1 VKIKYKSDFEVFIK
15 ESKIEDF
22 FTAHGDM
29 VVVST
34 IHKSKGKEYDNVFL
48 LLNDFNIEKDSVKRQ
63 LYVAMTRAKNNLSI
77 HVNHSFLNQI
87 EVENLQKVE
96 DHSAYPQLKEVICNL
111 TYSDIWLGYST
122 NKQSLIDNI
131 VCGQRLIIKNDG
143 CSNLNEQ
150 SILKFS
156 RKFLAEI
163 ATQASKGFHLKGAR
177 VNFILHWLND
187 DTQKEIKIILPEVLF
202 VKSEANS

>member
-1 VKIKYKSDFEVFIK
+1 MKIKYKSDFEVFIK

-29 VVVST
+29 VVVSA

-96 DHSAYPQLKEVICNL
+96 DLGAYPELKEVICNL
-111 TYSDIWLGYST
+111 TYSDI
-122 NKQSLIDNI
+122 
-131 VCGQRLIIKNDG
+131 
-143 CSNLNEQ
+143 
-150 SILKFS
+150 
-156 RKFLAEI
+156 
-163 ATQASKGFHLKGAR
+163 
-177 VNFILHWLND
+177 
-187 DTQKEIKIILPEVLF
+187 
-202 VKSEANS
+202 